1 MLTESL
7 GTDLPDEPLMW
18 LITLLL
24 ALFGLIYR
32 QRIAEKKAD
41 PVLFWLLLAHLLW
54 IIVCSMLSADP
65 LLSFK
70 YAAAKLWYLVAFAAA
85 SWWLVRSSRDLHV
98 IAWILVLPMTFACSW
113 ILWNHGRT
121 GFSFDSV
128 NAAVQ
133 PFFRNHVNYGAILV
147 CLLPLPIGLFL
158 HLPRRRAILIVVL
171 LLWLI
176 ALSFSYSRGA
186 WVAAGVG
193 VLTAM
198 AIRFHFLKAAAFF
211 SVVLLSG
218 MLWFFV
224 QGGRYLDFRPD
235 FERTIYHQDFRDH
248 LRATYRLKDLSTAER
263 FHRWIAG
270 VRMVQDEPVFGHG
283 PNRFYTAYKPYTVS
297 AFRTYVSDNPEK
309 STVHNYFLL
318 LAVEQGI
325 PGLIIF
331 LLILWRVFHLLTE
344 KYRRAGSSLEKH
356 GWLAVGAMLGMII
369 WLNML
374 SDLVET
380 DKIGSLFFICIG
392 LVIGGSHIFRNTNLL
407 SQNER
412 KPA

>member
-1 MLTESL
+1 
-7 GTDLPDEPLMW
+7 
-18 LITLLL
+18 
-24 ALFGLIYR
+24 
-32 QRIAEKKAD
+32 
-41 PVLFWLLLAHLLW
+41 
-54 IIVCSMLSADP
+54 
-65 LLSFK
+65 
-70 YAAAKLWYLVAFAAA
+70 
-85 SWWLVRSSRDLHV
+85 V

-147 CLLPLPIGLFL
+147 CLLPLPIVLFL

-344 KYRRAGSSLEKH
+344 KYRRAGSLLEKH